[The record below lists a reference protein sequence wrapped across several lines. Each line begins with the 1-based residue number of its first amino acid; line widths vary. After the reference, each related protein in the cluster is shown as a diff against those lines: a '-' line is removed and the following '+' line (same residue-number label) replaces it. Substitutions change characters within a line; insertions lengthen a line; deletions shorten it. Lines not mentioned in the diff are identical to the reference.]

1 MNETQQ
7 LPMHGTKTT
16 RLITIKKQFI
26 KIKQLFGAGLF
37 GAGTAAKSWRAALDF
52 WAVAMYL
59 DDVPQHS
66 CCGFTGC
73 AENKKHNINIAAE
86 SGK

>member
-7 LPMHGTKTT
+7 LPMLGTKTT

-26 KIKQLFGAGLF
+26 KIKQLFGAG
-37 GAGTAAKSWRAALDF
+37 TAAKSSRAALDF

-73 AENKKHNINIAAE
+73 AEIKKRNINIAAE